1 MYKLVKVLSVKE
13 NFMDKLIKLLAPF
26 GVMGIV
32 FIVALS
38 SAMAA
43 GLAGAAAFTSALA
56 AFGPGGMIGGLMTL
70 GVVGIVAT
78 LAVDY
83 GYDGIVIAVVKEQ
96 LKTKS
101 KDEIWCEISR
111 KKFVSKDLKLKIKD
125 YIDQA

>member
-1 MYKLVKVLSVKE
+1 
-13 NFMDKLIKLLAPF
+13 MDKLIKLLAPF

-32 FIVALS
+32 FIVALT

-43 GLAGAAAFTSALA
+43 GLAGAAAFTAAMAAL
-56 AFGPGGMIGGLMTL
+56 GPGGMIGGVITL
-70 GVVGIVAT
+70 GVVGIVAK

-83 GYDGIVIAVVKEQ
+83 GYDGIAIVVVKEQ

-101 KDEIWCEISR
+101 KDILWSEISK

-125 YIDQA
+125 YIDRA